1 MNRRRFI
8 KTLGLLPLAGYAMN
22 LNDLKKISDNF
33 SDSPLMPIIF
43 FGHGS
48 PMNAIEQNEFSRK
61 WQEIGKKLP
70 KPSAILS
77 ISAHWETK
85 GTMITYLDKPKT
97 IHDFGGFPQALFDVQ
112 YPAPGNKAL
121 ALETQKL
128 ITSTS
133 LILDEQWGL
142 DHGTWSILK
151 HLYPLADI
159 PVLQLS
165 IDYTK
170 NPQYHYELAKQLS
183 ALRKKGVLIIGS
195 GNVVHNLGMVDW
207 SKLHTPNYGFD
218 WAIEANTKVK
228 DFVSKHQHQDLINY
242 SKHGK
247 AFQLAIPSS
256 EHYIPLLYI
265 LGLQN
270 EKDKLSVFNDQ
281 AVMGSLTMT
290 SFMFEN

>member
-8 KTLGLLPLAGYAMN
+8 KTLGLLPLAGFSMN
-22 LNDLKKISDNF
+22 LNDLKKISDHF
-33 SDSPLMPIIF
+33 SASPIMPIIF

-48 PMNAIEQNEFSRK
+48 PMNAIEQNEFSKK
-61 WQEIGKKLP
+61 WQELGKQLP
-70 KPSAILS
+70 KPTAIIS
-77 ISAHWETK
+77 VSAHWETK

-112 YPAPGNKAL
+112 YPAPGHKEL
-121 ALETQKL
+121 AIETQKL
-128 ITSTS
+128 ITSST

-170 NPQYHYELAKQLS
+170 NPQYHYELAKELS
-183 ALRKKGVLIIGS
+183 ALRQKGVLIIGS

-228 DFVSKHQHQDLINY
+228 DLVMKQQHQDLINY

-270 EKDKLSVFNDQ
+270 EKDKLRIFNDQ